1 MGHRYRN
8 FELPG
13 RSEALGQNGMAATS
27 HPAATLAALDVLRAG
42 GNAVDA
48 AVCAAAMQ
56 AVVEPTQT
64 GIGGDCFVLLMKAG
78 EETPI
83 ALNGSGPA
91 PAGATL
97 DALLAAGLRE
107 IPVESPHA
115 VTIPGAVGTWERLV
129 RDHGRLDLAC
139 LLGPAIAAAADG
151 CPVPERLARDWGRQ
165 VGKLRRNPAAAA
177 TFLPDGGPPRPGT
190 VHRQPVLAE
199 TLRRIAKDGA
209 DAFYR
214 GPVAAALARTLRGL
228 GGVHTPEDFESF
240 APEYVTPIAVRY
252 RGYDVWECPPNG
264 QGVVPLMMLKAL
276 EGFDLAAFD
285 PVSVERFHV
294 QAEIGRQ
301 AYAERDAVVGDP
313 RTGLVP
319 VDWLLSEQHAA
330 PMRGRVSMTGR
341 IADPLPPAGPVH
353 RDTVFIAVVDRDRN
367 AVALINSIYEDFGC
381 GIVCPETGIVLHN
394 RACGFV
400 LEPGHPNAIAPGK
413 RPLHTIIPAML
424 SKDGEAVMPFGV
436 TGAQFQPFGQVQV
449 LTDMLDYG
457 LPVQQAIDLPRMFA
471 RGDLFEVEGPVP
483 DAVVDGLRRLGHAV
497 TRAENPLG
505 TAQAIWIDRE
515 AGVLRGG
522 ADPRRDGL
530 ALGC

>member
-1 MGHRYRN
+1 MRHTFRN

-13 RSEALGQNGMAATS
+13 RSEALGANGMVATS

-64 GIGGDCFVLLMKAG
+64 GIGGDCFVLLMRPGEPTPVALSGAG
-78 EETPI
+78 I
-83 ALNGSGPA
+83 A
-91 PAGATL
+91 PAAATL
-97 DALLAAGLRE
+97 DWFLDRGFRD
-107 IPVESPHA
+107 IPIESPHA
-115 VTIPGAVGTWERLV
+115 VTVPGAVAAWERIV
-129 RDHGRLDLAC
+129 RDHGRLDLAR
-139 LLGPAIAAAADG
+139 LLGPAVAAAAEG

-165 VGKLRRNPAAAA
+165 VDKLGRNAAAA
-177 TFLPDGGPPRPGT
+177 AGFLFGGKPPRPGT
-190 VHRQPVLAE
+190 IHRQPALAE
-199 TLRRIAKDGA
+199 TLRSIARHGA
-209 DAFYR
+209 RAFYE
-214 GPVAAALARTLRGL
+214 GPIAEALVRTLRGL
-228 GGVHTPEDFESF
+228 GGLHTVEDFAGF
-240 APEYVTPIAVRY
+240 APDYVAPISVNY
-252 RGYDVWECPPNG
+252 RGWDLWECPPSG
-264 QGVVPLMMLKAL
+264 QGVVPLMMMKAL
-276 EGFDLAAFD
+276 EGFDLSAWD

-313 RTGLVP
+313 RTGVVP

-330 PMRGRVSMTGR
+330 PMRARVSMTRR
-341 IADPLPPAGPVH
+341 IADPLPPTGPVH

-400 LEPGHPNAIAPGK
+400 LERGHPNAVAPGK

-424 SKDGEAVMPFGV
+424 AKDGEAVMPFGV
-436 TGAQFQPFGQVQV
+436 TGAQFQPFGQVQ
-449 LTDMLDYG
+449 MLVNMIDHG

-471 RGDLFEVEGPVP
+471 RGDTFEIEGTVP
-483 DAVVDGLRRLGHAV
+483 EAVAEGLRALGHAV
-497 TRAENPLG
+497 TRPENPLG
-505 TAQAIWIDRE
+505 TAQAIWIDR
-515 AGVLRGG
+515 AGGVLRGG
-522 ADPRRDGL
+522 ADGRRDGL
-530 ALGC
+530 ALGY

>member
-1 MGHRYRN
+1 M
-8 FELPG
+8 
-13 RSEALGQNGMAATS
+13 
-27 HPAATLAALDVLRAG
+27 
-42 GNAVDA
+42 
-48 AVCAAAMQ
+48 
-56 AVVEPTQT
+56 
-64 GIGGDCFVLLMKAG
+64 
-78 EETPI
+78 

-91 PAGATL
+91 PVGATC
-97 DALLAAGLRE
+97 DAFLSRGLRE

-129 RDHGRLDLAC
+129 RDHGRFDLARA
-139 LLGPAIAAAADG
+139 LAPAIAAAEQG

-165 VGKLRRNPAAAA
+165 TDKLRRNRAAAEI
-177 TFLPDGGPPRPGT
+177 FLRDGIAPSTGT
-190 VHRQPVLAE
+190 IHRQPVLAG
-199 TLRRIAKDGA
+199 TLRRIARDGA
-209 DAFYR
+209 QAFYR
-214 GPVAAALARTLRGL
+214 GATADALVRTLRAL
-228 GGVHTPEDFESF
+228 GGLHTAEDFAGFE
-240 APEYVTPIAVRY
+240 PEYVAPISVRY
-252 RGYDVWECPPNG
+252 RGYDLWECPPNG
-264 QGVVPLMMLKAL
+264 QGLVPLMMMKGL
-276 EGFDLAAFD
+276 EGFDLSAWD

-313 RTGLVP
+313 RTGVVP

-330 PMRGRVSMTGR
+330 PMRARVSMTGR

-381 GIVCPETGIVLHN
+381 GIVCPETGVVLHN

-400 LEPGHPNAIAPGK
+400 LEPGHPNVIAPGK

-424 SKDGEAVMPFGV
+424 SRGGAAVMPFGV

-449 LTDMLDYG
+449 LANMIDYG

-471 RGDLFEVEGPVP
+471 RGDVFEVEGTVP
-483 DAVVDGLRRLGHAV
+483 ESVAAGLRALGHV
-497 TRAENPLG
+497 VSRPESPLG
-505 TAQAIWIDRE
+505 TAQAIWIDHA

-522 ADPRRDGL
+522 ADGRRDGL
-530 ALGC
+530 ALGY